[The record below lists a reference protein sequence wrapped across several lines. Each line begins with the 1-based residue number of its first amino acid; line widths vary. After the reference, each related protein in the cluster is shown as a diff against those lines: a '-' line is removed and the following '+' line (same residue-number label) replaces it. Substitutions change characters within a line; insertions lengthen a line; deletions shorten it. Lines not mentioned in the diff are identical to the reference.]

1 MICMYSWYDD
11 NKEIR
16 RRVSD
21 DAIVVKCGLHDKKV
35 TYRPTQHLQH

>member
-11 NKEIR
+11 NKEIH

-35 TYRPTQHLQH
+35 TYTQHLQH